1 MANSPKIDLLHID
14 CMSYMATL
22 PDKAFELAIVTTK
35 YVYLQ
40 YENITRIANRKG
52 WGVYGLCRPYFERV
66 CSLYKRTGVAV
77 RCAFR
82 YWQKAIKGAS
92 KNDNGAKSYSAKIK
106 GIACLYFQCKTQR
119 QKQQEEIR
127 WNGDRFVCSC
137 LLRYKICRVYSNG
150 FNAGH
155 NQYKSGFFKRNILRR
170 KGFTRLY
177 FGLLYAWQIFKGNIK
192 KNRAAHIHSQP
203 NASGGVQAL

>member
-1 MANSPKIDLLHID
+1 MPKIELLHID
-14 CMSYMATL
+14 CMEYMATL
-22 PDKAFELAIVTTK
+22 PDKAFELAIVTIK
-35 YVYLQ
+35 YVYLW
-40 YENITRIANRKG
+40 YENIKRITNREG
-52 WGVYGLCRPYFERV
+52 WRIYGLLRSYFERI
-66 CSLYKRTGVAV
+66 CSFYKRTGVAL
-77 RCAFR
+77 RCAFG
-82 YWQKAIKGAS
+82 YGEKDSSGSSQDNS
-92 KNDNGAKSYSAKIK
+92 CTKNYSPKIK
-106 GIACLYFQCKTQR
+106 GIAGLYFQCKAQR

-127 WNGDRFVCSC
+127 GNGNRLVCSC
-137 LLRYKICRVYSNG
+137 LLRYEIGRIYSNG

-155 NQYKSGFFKRNILRR
+155 DQYKSGFFKRNILRR